1 MKKSNVSFIAQMCEI
16 KLIVPNPYAINVC
29 SININYPFAS
39 ESISKSVILVSFHN
53 FLRMKLYLCMYKF
66 KF

>member
-29 SININYPFAS
+29 SININYPFS
-39 ESISKSVILVSFHN
+39 SKLKGVILVSFYN
-53 FLRMKLYLCMYKF
+53 FLRMKQYLCGRKF